1 MDGHPIRGLVL
12 ILVLVA
18 LNAIASAAEAAI
30 ENVNEA
36 LARKRAE
43 EGDKKAIRLVRLLDS
58 PHRYINVIE
67 ILLTLASLLIGMTY
81 SLQLYGV
88 IEKLVER
95 STLPEAMAITTSIAM
110 VLVTILITYLIVLF
124 GMLLPRK
131 LALKY
136 ADSCAFKMAGMILTC
151 SHLFAPFI
159 WLLEKNTNGILRL
172 LGIRPCDLEEN
183 VTEEEI
189 MSMVN
194 EGHEQGVL
202 EAEEAEMISNIIEFN
217 EKAAKDIMTHRK
229 KMVAV
234 NCELSIEEALR
245 FMLDENYS
253 RFPLYDGDIDNIVG
267 LLHLKDVMLYH
278 LDPRLRKEPL
288 SKVAREPYFI
298 PDTQSIDVLFH
309 DMQTKKIHM
318 AIAIDEYGQTA
329 GIVAMEDILEEIVGD
344 IQDEYDNE
352 EELYTRL
359 EDGTYLVSGEASLED
374 LEDILSLPFAEE
386 DIKNYDT
393 LNGLIVSLLDHI
405 PGDDEKAT
413 IRYCGYEYELME
425 IQNRMI
431 TSIRVRKIPEED
443 LKSSDKEDS
452 QSSQKLEAAM
462 TDAIDTTDERILSNV
477 EDVILDKKKMNN

>member
-12 ILVLVA
+12 ILVLVT
-18 LNAIASAAEAAI
+18 LNALASAAEAAI
-30 ENVNEA
+30 ENVNEV

-43 EGDKKAIRLVRLLDS
+43 EGDKKAKRLVKLLDT

-81 SLQLYGV
+81 SFQLYSV
-88 IEKLVER
+88 IEKLVEN
-95 STLPEAMAITTSIAM
+95 STLPEAIAITTSIAM

-136 ADSCAFKMAGMILTC
+136 SDSCAFNMAGMILTC
-151 SHLFAPFI
+151 SHLFAPII

-172 LGIRPCDLEEN
+172 FGIRPSDLEEN

-229 KMVAV
+229 KMIAI
-234 NCELSIEEALR
+234 NCDLCIEEALR

-267 LLHLKDVMLYH
+267 LLHLKDVMLYF
-278 LDPRLRKEPL
+278 LDPRLKVESL

-344 IQDEYDNE
+344 IQDEYDDD

-359 EDGTYLVSGEASLED
+359 EDDSYLVSGEASLED
-374 LEDILSLPFAEE
+374 LEDMLSLPFEEE

-405 PGDDEKAT
+405 PGDDERAT

-431 TSIRVRKIPEED
+431 TSVRVRKISEEE
-443 LKSSDKEDS
+443 LNASDNEDK
-452 QSSQKLEAAM
+452 QVSQKLGAAM
-462 TDAIDTTDERILSNV
+462 TDAIDTTDEKILSNV
-477 EDVILDKKKMNN
+477 EDIILEKKKDN

>member
-183 VTEEEI
+183 VTEEV

-452 QSSQKLEAAM
+452 QSSQKFEAAM

>member
-12 ILVLVA
+12 ILVLVT
-18 LNAIASAAEAAI
+18 LNALASAAEAAI
-30 ENVNEA
+30 ENVNEV

-43 EGDKKAIRLVRLLDS
+43 EGDKKAKRLVKLLDT

-81 SLQLYGV
+81 SFQLYSV
-88 IEKLVER
+88 IEKLVEN
-95 STLPEAMAITTSIAM
+95 STLPEAIAITTSIAM

-136 ADSCAFKMAGMILTC
+136 SDSCAFNMAGMILTC
-151 SHLFAPFI
+151 SHLFAPII

-172 LGIRPCDLEEN
+172 FGIRPSDLEEN

-229 KMVAV
+229 KMIAI
-234 NCELSIEEALR
+234 NCDLCIEEALR

-267 LLHLKDVMLYH
+267 LLHLKDVMLYF
-278 LDPRLRKEPL
+278 LDPRLKVEPL

-344 IQDEYDNE
+344 IQDEYDDD

-359 EDGTYLVSGEASLED
+359 EDDSYLVSGEASLED
-374 LEDILSLPFAEE
+374 LEDMLSLPFEEE

-405 PGDDEKAT
+405 PGDDERAT

-431 TSIRVRKIPEED
+431 TSVRVRKIPVEE
-443 LKSSDKEDS
+443 LNASDNEDK
-452 QSSQKLEAAM
+452 QVSQKLGAAM
-462 TDAIDTTDERILSNV
+462 TDAIDTTDEKILSNV
-477 EDVILDKKKMNN
+477 EDIILEKKKDN